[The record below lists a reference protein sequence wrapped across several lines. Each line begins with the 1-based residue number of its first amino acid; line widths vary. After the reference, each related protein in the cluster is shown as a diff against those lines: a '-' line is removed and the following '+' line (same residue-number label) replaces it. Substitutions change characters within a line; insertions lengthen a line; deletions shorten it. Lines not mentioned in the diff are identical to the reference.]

1 MHVEVVEWWLVGG
14 VCISVVLKIVLLKI
28 RYIEAYIACSGA
40 LTKRSRPTVAHDSP
54 QPTDGSAR

>member
-1 MHVEVVEWWLVGG
+1 VVGG

-40 LTKRSRPTVAHDSP
+40 LTKRSRPTVAHGSP
-54 QPTDGSAR
+54 RQSTAHGW